1 VNTDYLVV
9 FVTASGSEEAER
21 IAEALVTESLAAC
34 VNIVDGCRSIY
45 RWKGELVRDEEALL
59 VVKTSRSRFQRL
71 ERRVT
76 ELHSYDVPEVIGV
89 DVGAVSPG
97 YAAFLEEN
105 LS

>member
-1 VNTDYLVV
+1 MNTDYLVV
-9 FVTASGSEEAER
+9 FVTASGTEEAER

-34 VNIVDGCRSIY
+34 VNVVVGCRSVY
-45 RWKGELVRDEEALL
+45 RWKGELVRDEEVLL
-59 VVKTSRSRFQRL
+59 VIKTSRNRFAEL

-76 ELHSYDVPEVIGV
+76 ELHSYEVPEVIGIE
-89 DVGAVSPG
+89 VGAVSAG